1 MEIGW
6 LFRVFACVGRLR
18 CGFTPSKIKQAFS
31 SEIFS
36 RCAAQ
41 GMNEPRS
48 SKAANAE

>member
-36 RCAAQ
+36 KVNREGRVKGLIASRGEAA
-41 GMNEPRS
+41 
-48 SKAANAE
+48 